1 MQVCDA
7 AAWIAQNE
15 SSHTTI
21 DALWCAIDCNAAHS
35 AEPADRAQPQHTP
48 TASRSVVCHSARSVP
63 HCIAARLGHRTYAKI
78 GEARLRALK
87 QADQLPIFSTDESMA
102 ICELMYGSLPSGPT
116 DSCTHAR
123 THTTC
128 PTRRASL
135 ARYGSPSCATSWLPR
150 GPHRLRSRAKPTR
163 TIAPMGCSACVA
175 GAHAAWYA

>member
-21 DALWCAIDCNAAHS
+21 DALWCAIDCNAARS
-35 AEPADRAQPQHTP
+35 AEPADRARPQLTP

-102 ICELMYGSLPSGPT
+102 ICELMYSRQYTLGADRT
-116 DSCTHAR
+116 VARTHAR

-128 PTRRASL
+128 PARRHCI
-135 ARYGSPSCATSWLPR
+135 ARSATAPCPSGR
-150 GPHRLRSRAKPTR
+150 H
-163 TIAPMGCSACVA
+163 
-175 GAHAAWYA
+175 